1 MVADKDSK
9 DFKDGYWDA
18 YNDREPDS
26 SRSEQYKIG
35 YMVAWENI
43 HRADDFA
50 KQETAMTEGL

>member
-1 MVADKDSK
+1 MVKMVVDKDSK

-26 SRSEQYKIG
+26 SRSEQYKIS

-50 KQETAMTEGL
+50 K